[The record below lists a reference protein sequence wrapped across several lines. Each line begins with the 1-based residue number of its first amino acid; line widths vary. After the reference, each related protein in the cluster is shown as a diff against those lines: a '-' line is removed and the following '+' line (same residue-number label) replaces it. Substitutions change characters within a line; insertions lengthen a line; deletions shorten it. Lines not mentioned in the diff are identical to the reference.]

1 LEKAGNRLMF
11 IKNSLA
17 RKALDMRANEKDDEE
32 SCVHEMYKDGQIV
45 KVGWEKLSE
54 NFRTI
59 NGCIFANGN
68 LSEVADLIEEHTLA
82 SNG

>member
-1 LEKAGNRLMF
+1 MF

-17 RKALDMRANEKDDEE
+17 RKALDMRANEKDYQE
-32 SCVHEMYKDGQIV
+32 SVVHELYKDGQIV

-68 LSEVADLIEEHTLA
+68 LAEVADLIEEHTLA